1 MVNKKALILE
11 ACKIAEIDRNK
22 LNDSQ
27 KRFVDKI
34 FSLLITKCNQEN
46 KQIHSISES
55 LKAINEIIKEE
66 YHLLEQ

>member
-34 FSLLITKCNQEN
+34 FSLLITKCSQEN